1 MAKQNRGLG
10 RGLDSLLGSMNGET
24 SSQNDS
30 RAVSNDVSKKQNAA
44 ASAKDKKLPVKQA
57 SGGRKLE
64 DPFEIIED
72 NVSIKGVVEREVVTD
87 SAKKEEDTVK
97 SAVNVPTPM
106 EELVETERA
115 TDLVSLDKIVP
126 NEEQPRTN
134 FKQDELDELAES
146 IKTNGL
152 LQPIIVR
159 VVGDTY
165 QIVAGER
172 RWQACRIAG
181 LDKVPIRIIEAD
193 DDEALMLALVE
204 NIQRSDLNPI
214 EEAYGYRRLMERG
227 RMTQTQVAQ
236 AVSKGRS
243 TIANALRLLE
253 LPEEAQKLL
262 YEDKI
267 TAGHARAILSIPTR
281 ENKEKLTEKI
291 VDQKLSVREAESLAR
306 LYSGKAEKKTSQ
318 RKQTPKSYKT
328 IGRSL
333 ESKLKTDVRIR
344 NSRGR
349 NTVEIYFKDEAD
361 LERICHI
368 LLNE

>member
-10 RGLDSLLGSMNGET
+10 RGLDSLLGSMSGET
-24 SSQNDS
+24 SPQNDS
-30 RAVSNDVSKKQNAA
+30 QPISDPVSQKPEVVPV
-44 ASAKDKKLPVKQA
+44 KDKKLPVKQA
-57 SGGRKLE
+57 VSDQKLE
-64 DPFEIIED
+64 ETLEITED
-72 NVSIKGVVEREVVTD
+72 NVSIKGVVEREAKVAPVKEKNTASKSVNAPVPMDEPIEAGNETD
-87 SAKKEEDTVK
+87 Q
-97 SAVNVPTPM
+97 
-106 EELVETERA
+106 
-115 TDLVSLDKIVP
+115 VSIDKIEP
-126 NEEQPRTN
+126 NANQPRTN

-146 IKTNGL
+146 IKNNGL
-152 LQPIIVR
+152 LQPIVVR
-159 VVGDTY
+159 KIDDKY
-165 QIVAGER
+165 QIIAGER
-172 RWQACRIAG
+172 RWQACKIAG
-181 LDKVPIRIIEAD
+181 IEKVPIRILEAD
-193 DDEALMLALVE
+193 EDEALMLALIE

-214 EEAYGYRRLMERG
+214 EEAYGYRRLMDRG
-227 RMTQTQVAQ
+227 HLTQTQVAQ

-291 VDQKLSVREAESLAR
+291 VDQKLTVREAESLAR
-306 LYSGKAEKKTSQ
+306 LYSGKAEKKNAP

-328 IGRSL
+328 VGRSL

-349 NTVEIYFKDEAD
+349 NTVEIYFKDESD
-361 LERICHI
+361 LQRICHI
-368 LLNE
+368 LLDD